1 MKIIIEATLEE
12 SKSHIFKAF
21 QALFTEATVKEVRT
35 NGVDPIV
42 EKRREYQRQQY
53 RKRKQKQDVI
63 TVEPEFPE
71 NNILVFNR

>member
-12 SKSHIFKAF
+12 SKSHVFKAF

-63 TVEPEFPE
+63 SVEPEFPE
-71 NNILVFNR
+71 NNILLFN